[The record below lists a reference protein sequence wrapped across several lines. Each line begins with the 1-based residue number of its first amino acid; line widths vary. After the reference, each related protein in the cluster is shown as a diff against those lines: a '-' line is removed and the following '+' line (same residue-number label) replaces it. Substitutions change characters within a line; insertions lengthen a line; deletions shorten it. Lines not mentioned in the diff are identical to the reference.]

1 MFGPGRRM
9 SRRTARRTSRRVS
22 KRQAAPQQPQAAP
35 PPPAAAAPPPAAA
48 EEDYT
53 DELKK
58 LADLKVKGVIT
69 NEEFEA
75 KKKQLL
81 GL

>member
-1 MFGPGRRM
+1 M
-9 SRRTARRTSRRVS
+9 
-22 KRQAAPQQPQAAP
+22 QQPQAAP
-35 PPPAAAAPPPAAA
+35 PPPSAPPPSAAAPA

-53 DELKK
+53 DELEK
-58 LADLKVKGVIT
+58 LSDLKVKGVIT

>member
-1 MFGPGRRM
+1 MQQP
-9 SRRTARRTSRRVS
+9 
-22 KRQAAPQQPQAAP
+22 QAASQQSQAAP
-35 PPPAAAAPPPAAA
+35 PPPSAPPPSAAAPV
-48 EEDYT
+48 EEGYT
-53 DELKK
+53 DELEK
-58 LADLKVKGVIT
+58 LSDLNVKGVIT

>member
-1 MFGPGRRM
+1 MQQP
-9 SRRTARRTSRRVS
+9 
-22 KRQAAPQQPQAAP
+22 QAAPQQPQAAP
-35 PPPAAAAPPPAAA
+35 PPPSAPTPSAAAPA
-48 EEDYT
+48 EDYT
-53 DELKK
+53 DELEK
-58 LADLKVKGVIT
+58 LSDLQVKGVIT

>member
-1 MFGPGRRM
+1 M
-9 SRRTARRTSRRVS
+9 
-22 KRQAAPQQPQAAP
+22 P
-35 PPPAAAAPPPAAA
+35 PPPPTAAPPPAAA

-53 DELKK
+53 DELAK
-58 LADLKVKGVIT
+58 LADLKAKGIIP

>member
-53 DELKK
+53 DELEK

>member
-1 MFGPGRRM
+1 M
-9 SRRTARRTSRRVS
+9 
-22 KRQAAPQQPQAAP
+22 QQPQAAP
-35 PPPAAAAPPPAAA
+35 PPPSAPPASAAVPA

-53 DELKK
+53 DELEK
-58 LADLKVKGVIT
+58 LSDLKVKGVIT

>member
-1 MFGPGRRM
+1 M
-9 SRRTARRTSRRVS
+9 
-22 KRQAAPQQPQAAP
+22 QQPQAAP
-35 PPPAAAAPPPAAA
+35 PPPPAATPPPAQPPAAAPA

-53 DELKK
+53 DELEK
-58 LADLKVKGVIT
+58 LSNLKAKGIIT

>member
-1 MFGPGRRM
+1 MQQP
-9 SRRTARRTSRRVS
+9 
-22 KRQAAPQQPQAAP
+22 QAAPQQPQAAP
-35 PPPAAAAPPPAAA
+35 PPPPAAAPAPAAA
-48 EEDYT
+48 EPEYAA
-53 DELKK
+53 EIEK